1 MPDLIRFRRLAG
13 YFTQPAEQRLY
24 CFINRA
30 ENPVVPRH
38 QLATKRRQL
47 SATTAS
53 ATDLGLDYGLA
64 ERRV

>member
-13 YFTQPAEQRLY
+13 YFTQPAKQRI
-24 CFINRA
+24 CCVINRA
-30 ENPVVPRH
+30 ESPVVPRH

-47 SATTAS
+47 SATAAF
-53 ATDLGLDYGLA
+53 ATDLGLDYWLA